1 MSHCV
6 IIGYRIML
14 HPCVPLM
21 SSASL
26 HLEVMVLSGSAR
38 QSRTRCFLRQASF
51 ATQAKFPIVALRE
64 YLGAFC
70 TDSASHAGGLLA
82 IGLKPPPR
90 VQSLGASLRVGE
102 RDGARCRLRVG
113 FWFRPLAL

>member
-1 MSHCV
+1 V
-6 IIGYRIML
+6 
-14 HPCVPLM
+14 
-21 SSASL
+21 
-26 HLEVMVLSGSAR
+26 
-38 QSRTRCFLRQASF
+38 
-51 ATQAKFPIVALRE
+51 KFPIVAQRE

-70 TDSASHAGGLLA
+70 TDSAARAGGLLA

-113 FWFRPLAL
+113 FGSVRSLRFCGVRWPPLCGEHAALG